1 MSNEIVQLN
10 EQIIRTELKEL
21 VRQSVEEVL
30 NGLLD
35 AEADRLTNARKYERT
50 EDRKDTRAGHYPRKL
65 LTSAGEVDLEI
76 PKLRTLTFETA
87 IIQRYQRREASVEE
101 ALVAMYL
108 PSRNTVN
115 SSAISNSSF
124 ILWVM

>member
-35 AEADRLTNARKYERT
+35 AEADLLTNARKYERT
-50 EDRKDTRAGHYPRKL
+50 EDRKDTGQ
-65 LTSAGEVDLEI
+65 
-76 PKLRTLTFETA
+76 A
-87 IIQRYQRREASVEE
+87 IIHASC
-101 ALVAMYL
+101 
-108 PSRNTVN
+108 
-115 SSAISNSSF
+115 
-124 ILWVM
+124 